1 LPFAPYI
8 GSMKFSALHIVA
20 SALVLGLALT
30 PPAPASAEGAAVP
43 EPPPVAAKPKPIDT
57 PELLDSLLGRLRL
70 ADSDEQAKLIEHGV
84 WQIWSR
90 SGSPTA
96 DLLVVQ
102 AMKAAEAG
110 QTIKALAMLDTV
122 IASRPQFTEAWNKR
136 ATVYFLIGDY
146 DRSLADIEKVLE
158 MEPRHFGALAGQG
171 LIFNEQG
178 KPEAAIRA
186 LKRAL
191 AINPRLD
198 AARKALKEI
207 EPNFERDI

>member
-1 LPFAPYI
+1 MSNRPW
-8 GSMKFSALHIVA
+8 MSAVPAL
-20 SALVLGLALT
+20 ALVLALAS
-30 PPAPASAEGAAVP
+30 PVAFGPAAAEEAAVP
-43 EPPPVAAKPKPIDT
+43 APPPLASEVKPKPLGT
-57 PELLDSLLGRLRL
+57 AELLDSLLGRLRL

-136 ATVYFLIGDY
+136 ATVYFMIGDY
-146 DRSLADIEKVLE
+146 DRSLTDIERVLD

-171 LIFNEQG
+171 LIYHEQG

>member
-1 LPFAPYI
+1 MAKLSRHVAAP
-8 GSMKFSALHIVA
+8 ALM
-20 SALVLGLALT
+20 LGLAFAT
-30 PPAPASAEGAAVP
+30 AGPAAAEGAAIP
-43 EPPPVAAKPKPIDT
+43 EPPPLAAKPKPIGT
-57 PELLDSLLGRLRL
+57 AELLDSLLGRLAL
-70 ADSDEQAKLIEHGV
+70 AESDQQAKLIEHGI

-136 ATVYFLIGDY
+136 ATIYFMIGDY
-146 DRSLADIEKVLE
+146 DRSLADIARVLE
-158 MEPRHFGALAGQG
+158 QEPRHFGALAGQG
-171 LIFNEQG
+171 LIYNEQG
-178 KPEAAIRA
+178 KPEAAIRS

>member
-1 LPFAPYI
+1 MKSRTPFAVA
-8 GSMKFSALHIVA
+8 FALA
-20 SALVLGLALT
+20 AGLALSG
-30 PPAPASAEGAAVP
+30 PLAAEGAAVP
-43 EPPPVAAKPKPIDT
+43 EPPRPAAKPKPIGT
-57 PELLDSLLGRLRL
+57 AELLDSLLGRLAL
-70 ADSDEQAKLIEHGV
+70 AQSDEQARLIEHGI
-84 WQIWSR
+84 WQVWSR

-122 IASRPQFTEAWNKR
+122 IASRPQFMEAWNKR

-146 DRSLADIEKVLE
+146 DRSLADIAKVLE

-171 LIFNEQG
+171 LILNEQG
-178 KPEAAIRA
+178 KPESAIKA

-198 AARKALKEI
+198 TARKALKDI
-207 EPNFERDI
+207 EPNFEREI

>member
-1 LPFAPYI
+1 MIVRNLFLATLLTAGAMT
-8 GSMKFSALHIVA
+8 GSTVPAVA
-20 SALVLGLALT
+20 ET
-30 PPAPASAEGAAVP
+30 PAVP
-43 EPPPVAAKPKPIDT
+43 EPPREAKQKPLDT
-57 PELLDSLLGRLRL
+57 AELLDGLLGRLRL
-70 ADSDEQAKLIEHGV
+70 AESDEQAKLIEHGV

-110 QTIKALAMLDTV
+110 QTIKAIAILDTV
-122 IASRPQFTEAWNKR
+122 IASRPQFVEAWNKR
-136 ATVYFLIGDY
+136 ATVYFMTGDY
-146 DRSLADIEKVLE
+146 DRSLADIDRVLE
-158 MEPRHFGALAGQG
+158 MEPRHFGALTGQG
-171 LIFNEQG
+171 LIYHEQG

-186 LKRAL
+186 FKRAL

>member
-1 LPFAPYI
+1 MTSRTPFAVA
-8 GSMKFSALHIVA
+8 FALA
-20 SALVLGLALT
+20 AGLALSG
-30 PPAPASAEGAAVP
+30 PLAAEGAAVP
-43 EPPPVAAKPKPIDT
+43 EPPRPAAKPKPIGT
-57 PELLDSLLGRLRL
+57 AELLDSLLGRLAL
-70 ADSDEQAKLIEHGV
+70 AESDEQARLIEHGI
-84 WQIWSR
+84 WQVWSR

-122 IASRPQFTEAWNKR
+122 IASRPQFMEAWNKR

-146 DRSLADIEKVLE
+146 DRSLADIAKVLE

-171 LIFNEQG
+171 LILNEQG
-178 KPEAAIRA
+178 KPEAAIKA

-198 AARKALKEI
+198 TARKALKDI
-207 EPNFERDI
+207 EPNFEREI

>member
-1 LPFAPYI
+1 MKSRTPFAVA
-8 GSMKFSALHIVA
+8 FALA
-20 SALVLGLALT
+20 AGLALSG
-30 PPAPASAEGAAVP
+30 PLAAEGAAVP
-43 EPPPVAAKPKPIDT
+43 EPPRPAAKPKPIGT
-57 PELLDSLLGRLRL
+57 AELLDSLLGRLAL
-70 ADSDEQAKLIEHGV
+70 AESDEQARLIEHGI
-84 WQIWSR
+84 WQVWSR

-122 IASRPQFTEAWNKR
+122 IASRPQFMEAWNKR

-146 DRSLADIEKVLE
+146 DRSLADIAKVLE

-171 LIFNEQG
+171 LILNEQG
-178 KPEAAIRA
+178 KPEAAIKA

-198 AARKALKEI
+198 TARKALKDI
-207 EPNFERDI
+207 EPNFEREI

>member
-1 LPFAPYI
+1 
-8 GSMKFSALHIVA
+8 MKFSALHIVA
-20 SALVLGLALT
+20 PALVLGLALT
-30 PPAPASAEGAAVP
+30 SPAPASAEGAAVP

>member
-1 LPFAPYI
+1 MINVYLRVA
-8 GSMKFSALHIVA
+8 A
-20 SALVLGLALT
+20 SALMLSLVY
-30 PPAPASAEGAAVP
+30 PACGPAAADGAGVP
-43 EPPPVAAKPKPIDT
+43 EPPALAAKPKPIGT
-57 PELLDSLLGRLRL
+57 AELLDSLLGRLAL
-70 ADSDEQAKLIEHGV
+70 AESDQQAKLIEHGI

-136 ATVYFLIGDY
+136 ATIYFMIGDH
-146 DRSLADIEKVLE
+146 DRSLADIVRVLE
-158 MEPRHFGALAGQG
+158 QEPRHFGALAGQG
-171 LIFNEQG
+171 LIYHEQG
-178 KPEAAIRA
+178 KPGAAIRS

-198 AARKALKEI
+198 SARKALKDI